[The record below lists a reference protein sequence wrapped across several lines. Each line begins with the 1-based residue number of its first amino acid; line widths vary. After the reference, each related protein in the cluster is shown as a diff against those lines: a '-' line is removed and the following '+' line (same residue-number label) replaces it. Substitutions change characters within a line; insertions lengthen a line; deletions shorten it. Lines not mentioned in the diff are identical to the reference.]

1 MSDLR
6 GEDGNGL
13 ASDEKLASNRSASDK
28 KLALEPWSAHRRR
41 ARVCSAEPAAEPAIK
56 MD

>member
-1 MSDLR
+1 LR

-28 KLALEPWSAHRRR
+28 KLALERWSAHRRR
-41 ARVCSAEPAAEPAIK
+41 ARVCFG
-56 MD
+56 